1 MARFLGTEYAKGPRN
16 NVIKPDAEQS
26 SNKTTRKN
34 SPKVKLLFPG
44 TAYLKQPE
52 IEGKHGSKI

>member
-26 SNKTTRKN
+26 SNKIRKN

-44 TAYLKQPE
+44 TVYLKQPE

>member
-1 MARFLGTEYAKGPRN
+1 MARFLGTEYAKGPIN

-44 TAYLKQPE
+44 
-52 IEGKHGSKI
+52 